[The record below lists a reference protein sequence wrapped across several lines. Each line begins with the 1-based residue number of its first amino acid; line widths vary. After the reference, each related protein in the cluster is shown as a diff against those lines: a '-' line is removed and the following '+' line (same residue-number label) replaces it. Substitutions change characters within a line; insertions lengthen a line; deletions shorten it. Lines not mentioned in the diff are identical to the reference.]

1 MNETQLI
8 ATLLVIIVYCVILIP
23 MVYCFWRLSRY
34 KRKLLMAKKMLQT
47 NVSEDQVT
55 KDQRELT
62 QQQVRW
68 FSNPMAMK
76 QFVYFFAGDDNKGR
90 TEQQL
95 IRKQEE
101 EIQQLEEEIQQAR
114 VMKGGIDDGQM
125 YLAAHRMKDDS
136 YHCL

>member
-62 QQQVRW
+62 QQQ
-68 FSNPMAMK
+68 
-76 QFVYFFAGDDNKGR
+76 
-90 TEQQL
+90 
-95 IRKQEE
+95 
-101 EIQQLEEEIQQAR
+101 EIQQAR